1 MPQIE
6 VTTTCT
12 CQYCEQCECI
22 FSYVDTQECPEC
34 QADMREFDCYGDCY
48 NDSKEEALRLVT
60 EWSDSHKIDEWII
73 RGDNMGW
80 TRASGNTE
88 PIDGLE
94 ETFDAL
100 TLNGDY
106 RLVFTLLNDSLRVT
120 RYSHDEPTGAS
131 FTFLSEG
138 A

>member
-1 MPQIE
+1 MPQVE
-6 VTTTCT
+6 VTNTCA
-12 CQYCEQCECI
+12 CQYCNTCKVWGWGEENGLCHDCKSEL
-22 FSYVDTQECPEC
+22 VPT
-34 QADMREFDCYGDCY
+34 DCYGDCY

-73 RGDNMGW
+73 RGNNMGW

-88 PIDGLE
+88 PIGGLE

-106 RLVFTLLNDSLRVT
+106 RLVFTLYNGDLSVT

-131 FTFLSEG
+131 FTFLSE
-138 A
+138 

>member
-1 MPQIE
+1 MPQVEI
-6 VTTTCT
+6 TSSCA
-12 CQYCEQCECI
+12 CQYCEQCESI
-22 FSYVDTQECPEC
+22 YSYVDKQECPEC
-34 QADMREFDCYGDCY
+34 QADMKEFDCYGDCY

-60 EWSDSHKIDEWII
+60 EWSDTHKIDEWII
-73 RGDNMGW
+73 RGNNMGW

-88 PIDGLE
+88 PIGGLE

-131 FTFLSEG
+131 FTFLAE
-138 A
+138 